1 MYNNLNLNISP
12 LNKTVIYCVVL
23 FGKRFTKTD
32 KMGIYPVLNFFLK
45 HCFFFI
51 NKWHPFYIYS
61 LFICIIDLLMV
72 FNWCLPYM
80 EIEFKIYQIGA

>member
-23 FGKRFTKTD
+23 FGERFTKTD

-45 HCFFFI
+45 HCFFLSTNGTLSI
-51 NKWHPFYIYS
+51 SIVYLY
-61 LFICIIDLLMV
+61 V
-72 FNWCLPYM
+72 
-80 EIEFKIYQIGA
+80 